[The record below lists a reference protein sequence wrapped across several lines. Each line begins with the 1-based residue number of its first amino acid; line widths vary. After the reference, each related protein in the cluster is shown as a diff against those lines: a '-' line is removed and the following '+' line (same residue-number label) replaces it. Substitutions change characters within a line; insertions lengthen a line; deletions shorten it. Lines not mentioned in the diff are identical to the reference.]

1 MPYAELN
8 LEGRL
13 VNEPEFRT
21 GKDNQEYVTF
31 RVAVNQ
37 QFGSEEYASFYSCTG
52 KEDIANRVRKAGLH
66 KGRLIHISGGLVLK
80 DYQNKNGETRTS
92 ADVSIYNWHYVGAKP
107 KTEGEQ
113 APAPATQG
121 RTGAVHNETYIG
133 DPDDLPL

>member
-1 MPYAELN
+1 MP
-8 LEGRL
+8 
-13 VNEPEFRT
+13 T
-21 GKDNQEYVTF
+21 
-31 RVAVNQ
+31 RVH
-37 QFGSEEYASFYSCTG
+37 
-52 KEDIANRVRKAGLH
+52 KAGLH

-121 RTGAVHNETYIG
+121 GTGAVHNETYIG

>member
-37 QFGSEEYASFYSCTG
+37 QFGSQGPSDPYQRWLGVEGLSEQKRG
-52 KEDIANRVRKAGLH
+52 NPDIC
-66 KGRLIHISGGLVLK
+66 
-80 DYQNKNGETRTS
+80 
-92 ADVSIYNWHYVGAKP
+92 
-107 KTEGEQ
+107 
-113 APAPATQG
+113 
-121 RTGAVHNETYIG
+121 
-133 DPDDLPL
+133 

>member
-37 QFGSEEYASFYSCTG
+37 QFGSQELS
-52 KEDIANRVRKAGLH
+52 
-66 KGRLIHISGGLVLK
+66 LIHI
-80 DYQNKNGETRTS
+80 
-92 ADVSIYNWHYVGAKP
+92 
-107 KTEGEQ
+107 
-113 APAPATQG
+113 
-121 RTGAVHNETYIG
+121 
-133 DPDDLPL
+133 

>member
-37 QFGSEEYASFYSCTG
+37 QFGSQEYASFYSCTG

-66 KGRLIHISGGLVLK
+66 KPSDPYQRWLGVEGL
-80 DYQNKNGETRTS
+80 S
-92 ADVSIYNWHYVGAKP
+92 
-107 KTEGEQ
+107 EQ
-113 APAPATQG
+113 KRG
-121 RTGAVHNETYIG
+121 N
-133 DPDDLPL
+133 PDIC

>member
-37 QFGSEEYASFYSCTG
+37 QFGSQEYASF
-52 KEDIANRVRKAGLH
+52 ILVP
-66 KGRLIHISGGLVLK
+66 GRRTLPTASIRPGS
-80 DYQNKNGETRTS
+80 TR
-92 ADVSIYNWHYVGAKP
+92 
-107 KTEGEQ
+107 
-113 APAPATQG
+113 
-121 RTGAVHNETYIG
+121 AV
-133 DPDDLPL
+133 

>member
-1 MPYAELN
+1 MCIRDRHMPYAELN

-37 QFGSEEYASFYSCTG
+37 QFGSQEYASFYSCTG

-113 APAPATQG
+113 APAPVSYTHLDVYKRQPVIA
-121 RTGAVHNETYIG
+121 
-133 DPDDLPL
+133 